1 MVAVAAPAKVLVTG
15 ANGYLAAWAVKKY
28 LEEGYAVRGTVRS
41 VTKSAFLNDI
51 FAEYGDRFELV
62 VVEDITKEG
71 AFDEAVKGV
80 SAIAH
85 TASPFHYNGTE
96 PDELITPAVKGTT
109 SILNSA
115 LKHGSTVKRVIVT
128 SSIAAILKSTM
139 STTTQTYTEEDWN
152 DPAVEDVKVKRKE
165 AGPLVFYFASKT
177 LAERAAW
184 DFVSAHQSEI
194 SWDLCV
200 INPPWIFG
208 PSLGPAPNI
217 DDINTS
223 QREIYNALVGAKTG
237 PQLVGN
243 GSWVEVGDC
252 AEAHVRATYTPAAG
266 GERIVIHEGSFYFQD
281 ICEACLDAAAELG
294 ITNVSRGEPG
304 CQKNVPLRFVFDTT
318 KAERVLG
325 MTQMITL
332 KDMVTASV
340 KDFQA
345 RGYPG
350 FTA

>member
-15 ANGYLAAWAVKKY
+15 ANGYLAAWVVKKY

-41 VTKSAFLNDI
+41 VTKSAFLKDI

-62 VVEDITKEG
+62 AVEDITKEG

-85 TASPFHYNGTE
+85 TASPFHYNVTE
-96 PDELITPAVKGTT
+96 PEELIAPAVKGTT
-109 SILNSA
+109 SILKSA
-115 LKHGSTVKRVIVT
+115 LKHGSTVKRVVIT
-128 SSIAAILKSTM
+128 SSVAAIFKSTT
-139 STTTQTYTEEDWN
+139 SKTTQTYTEEDWN
-152 DPAVEDVKVKRKE
+152 DPAIEEVRVKGKA
-165 AGPLVFYFASKT
+165 AGPPAFYLASKA

-194 SWDLCV
+194 AWDLCV
-200 INPPWIFG
+200 INPAWIFG
-208 PSLGPAPNI
+208 PSLGPAPNV
-217 DDINTS
+217 DDINAS
-223 QREIYNALVGAKTG
+223 QRQVYDTLFGAKTG
-237 PQLVGN
+237 PQLVEH
-243 GSWVEVGDC
+243 GSWVEVTDC

-266 GERIVIHEGSFYFQD
+266 GERIITRKGSFYFQD
-281 ICEACLDAAAELG
+281 ILDAAAELG
-294 ITNVSRGEPG
+294 ITDVSRGEPG
-304 CQKNVPLRFVFDTT
+304 CQKDVPLGFILDTT
-318 KAERVLG
+318 KAERLLG
-325 MTQMITL
+325 MTQMATL

-350 FTA
+350 LAV